1 MQSRNNMFIC
11 AFVCL
16 SCVADLPTDLLTKI
30 VKYTRSNV
38 RAIGCVNVLF
48 SSICILPQ
56 FTKLIHFYPFNP
68 WWFYVAKYHSKEPTL
83 TWQEQCR
90 AYDLWHNIFY
100 NGDEDHD
107 LIMQFRDVF
116 DLDVVD

>member
-1 MQSRNNMFIC
+1 MPTEILQTIVAFSRVNIRNI
-11 AFVCL
+11 
-16 SCVADLPTDLLTKI
+16 S
-30 VKYTRSNV
+30 
-38 RAIGCVNVLF
+38 CVNVMF
-48 SSICILPQ
+48 ASVCKSRQ
-56 FTKLIHFYPFNP
+56 FNQLIPHNHYTP
-68 WWFYVAKYHSKEPTL
+68 WWVYVAKYHIKKPVL